1 MQAPVVT
8 RKDQRREAI
17 LAVAAE
23 VFFKEGYQ
31 AASMSTIA
39 ARLGGS
45 KATLYNYFDSK
56 EALFEAHIRE
66 SCGKIA
72 AEILDFTEHRP
83 PAEVLARFGE
93 RFLDRI
99 LGERTVRTFQIIVA
113 EARRTP
119 ELARMFF
126 TAGPSIG
133 HDRLALY
140 LQEAVG
146 RGELAIADCDEAAW
160 QFLALCRTHHLQ
172 DMLGLRPKPSLEQIA
187 VEVANAVDIF
197 MARYGKA

>member
-1 MQAPVVT
+1 MEAPVVS

-23 VFFKEGYQ
+23 VFFEEGYQ
-31 AASMSTIA
+31 AASMSAIA

-45 KATLYNYFDSK
+45 KATLYNYFESK

-66 SCGKIA
+66 SCGRIA
-72 AEILDFTEHRP
+72 AEILDFAEGQP
-83 PAEVLARFGE
+83 PATVLAWFGE

-99 LGERTVRTFQIIVA
+99 LSDWTVRTFQIIVA

-119 ELARMFF
+119 ELARVFF
-126 TAGPSIG
+126 AAGPSTG

-140 LQEAVG
+140 LREAVG

-160 QFLALCRTHHLQ
+160 QFLALCRTHHLE
-172 DMLGLRPKPSLEQIA
+172 DMLGLRPKPSPAQIA
-187 VEVANAVDIF
+187 GEVANAVDIF
-197 MARYGKA
+197 MARYGAA